1 VELAAALRATEGSL
15 MARATHV
22 YAIDHVA
29 KMIGESRELIEVVS
43 WNSDNIDY
51 GEMIHV
57 HDGPRRASPPSRTAA
72 LKACRN
78 SSPMSGPG
86 MAASVNSWSTN
97 DASPT

>member
-1 VELAAALRATEGSL
+1 

-51 GEMIHV
+51 GEMI
-57 HDGPRRASPPSRTAA
+57 
-72 LKACRN
+72 RN
-78 SSPMSGPG
+78 HPG
-86 MAASVNSWSTN
+86 
-97 DASPT
+97 